1 MYPELLTT
9 DDAAE
14 FLSVSRRTLIRL
26 TNAGVVPVIRNGRL
40 VRYSRTALQQWGVDN
55 SRFASAAAANRPVDE
70 TPRRRRRNTGGVV
83 NAG

>member
-14 FLSVSRRTLIRL
+14 YLSVSRRTLIRL
-26 TNAGVVPVIRNGRL
+26 TNAGIVPVIRNGRL

-55 SRFASAAAANRPVDE
+55 SRFATATAASRHIDE
-70 TPRRRRRNTGGVV
+70 TPRRRRRNTGGAV
-83 NAG
+83 NVG